1 MMKSYSQF
9 NLRKRI
15 RLETL
20 FNLNL
25 SKNEISKVMG
35 CCVKT
40 IYNEWYKGKYLHT
53 NSDLTTEWRY
63 SADKAQGITDKNVSN
78 RGTIP
83 KILKDKKLVKEIEH
97 NICDLGYSVEV
108 AVETMKQ
115 SGKMNEFACSVCTK
129 TVYNSIDKQLF
140 PHLTNKELPYKRNKK
155 VHKKKVRVQKRDCA
169 GKSIE
174 ERPEDILT
182 REEFG
187 HWEMDSVIGARGKS
201 KNTLLTIFERKTRK
215 PFIFKQ
221 TDKSASCVVAAL
233 DKLEKQ
239 LGDTFYSI
247 FKTITVDNGTEFADC
262 EGIERSCVYPDK
274 KRTQVYYCHPYCSS
288 ERGSNENGNRMI
300 RRCIPKGY
308 NFDGMS
314 KKEIAKVEQ
323 WLGDYPRRMFSY
335 KSSNELYLEELKLL
349 I

>member
-1 MMKSYSQF
+1 MKSYSQL

-15 RLETL
+15 HLETL

-25 SKNEISKVMG
+25 SKKEISKEIG
-35 CCVKT
+35 YCVKT
-40 IYNEWYKGKYLHT
+40 VYNEWHKGKYLHT

-63 SADKAQGITDKNVSN
+63 SADKAQEVTDKNVSN
-78 RGTIP
+78 RGTTP
-83 KILKDKKLVKEIEH
+83 KVLKDKKLVKEIEH
-97 NICDLGYSVEV
+97 NICELGYSVEV
-108 AVETMKQ
+108 TIETMKK
-115 SGKMNEFACSVCTK
+115 SGKMNEFDCSVCTK

-155 VHKKKVRVQKRDCA
+155 AHKKKVRVQKRDCA

-174 ERPEDILT
+174 ERPEDILA

-187 HWEMDSVIGARGKS
+187 HWEMDSVIGTRGKS

-221 TDKSASCVVAAL
+221 LDKSTSCVVAAL

-262 EGIERSCVYPDK
+262 EGIERSCVYPGK

-314 KKEIAKVEQ
+314 KKEIAKVEK
-323 WLGDYPRRMFSY
+323 WLGDYPRRMFKF

>member
-97 NICDLGYSVEV
+97 NIYDLGYSVEV

-169 GKSIE
+169 GKSI
-174 ERPEDILT
+174 
-182 REEFG
+182 
-187 HWEMDSVIGARGKS
+187 
-201 KNTLLTIFERKTRK
+201 
-215 PFIFKQ
+215 
-221 TDKSASCVVAAL
+221 
-233 DKLEKQ
+233 
-239 LGDTFYSI
+239 
-247 FKTITVDNGTEFADC
+247 
-262 EGIERSCVYPDK
+262 
-274 KRTQVYYCHPYCSS
+274 
-288 ERGSNENGNRMI
+288 
-300 RRCIPKGY
+300 
-308 NFDGMS
+308 
-314 KKEIAKVEQ
+314 
-323 WLGDYPRRMFSY
+323 
-335 KSSNELYLEELKLL
+335 
-349 I
+349 